1 MRFYISLILFI
12 LPTFAMA
19 TSIVGLEPELNYD
32 KSITVDHNLKNTLK
46 INVQIESYR
55 FPNSSQKK
63 RFQKALAL
71 LPQVL
76 NSYEFKSK
84 VIAYTRSGK
93 GRNYQKNYLWND
105 KEKTLTNE
113 EIYNVI
119 MTGDEKM
126 IPGSTGEMN
135 IYSWVKYCN
144 WRQTIR
150 SPLWCSKVIGSTS
163 PKSSKWIKLNWKFYK
178 KFRTDQ
184 MVSNLVHEWIHLLGF
199 LHGKENM
206 TQEVPYVVG
215 SIAGEVAAQILEDE
229 RVKRLALK

>member
-1 MRFYISLILFI
+1 MKFIISLLLLV
-12 LPTFAMA
+12 LPTLAFSM
-19 TSIVGLEPELNYD
+19 SVVGIEPELNYD
-32 KSITVDHNLKNTLK
+32 KSITIDHNLKNTLK

-84 VIAYTRSGK
+84 VIAYTREGK
-93 GRNYQKNYLWND
+93 GRSYQKNYLWNN
-105 KEKTLTNE
+105 KEDILTNE
-113 EIYNVI
+113 QVYDVI

-135 IYSWVKYCN
+135 INSWVKYCN
-144 WRQTIR
+144 WKQTIR

-163 PKSSKWIKLNWKFYK
+163 PRSSKWIKLNWKFYK
-178 KFRTDQ
+178 TFRTDQ

-199 LHGKENM
+199 LHGSENM
-206 TQEVPYVVG
+206 TEEVPYVVG
-215 SIAGEVAAQILEDE
+215 SIAGEVAAQILENE
-229 RVKRLALK
+229 QQKRLALK